1 MKKKSDLIFLF
12 VLALLVLLLQI
23 GFMHKQQSKEP
34 RTVEQQIHEE
44 SMVQ

>member
-23 GFMHKQQSKEP
+23 GFMHKQQSREP
-34 RTVEQQIHEE
+34 RTVEQQIHDE
-44 SMVQ
+44 VIIQ

>member
-12 VLALLVLLLQI
+12 VLALLVLLLQM

-34 RTVEQQIHEE
+34 RMVEQQIHDEGII
-44 SMVQ
+44 Q